1 MDSFLSINLKR
12 SLSNLQLFASWPAD
26 CSIQTVLDTMRSAQK
41 ADQQRMTRRRR
52 QRQIEYWQPHS
63 RANLSGPPLSGPPLP
78 LLKIVEHR
86 ESRNF
91 RTFLPPRG
99 MITFL
104 SALVSFL
111 SLRSRSRAS
120 LTLSATSDRRLA
132 AATPSSAS
140 VPFRQPSTWVYLP
153 RVAAAPRRLGT
164 HQIGDGD
171 QMASQRLP
179 SYRRWRSRSPGRS
192 KTSNQVRDVKAGVGG
207 DRLAM
212 TERDLR
218 TKQRSW

>member
-12 SLSNLQLFASWPAD
+12 SPSNLQLFASWPAD

-41 ADQQRMTRRRR
+41 ADQQRMTHRRR

-63 RANLSGPPLSGPPLP
+63 RANLSGPPLSGPSLP
-78 LLKIVEHR
+78 LLKNFGHR

-99 MITFL
+99 TIIL
-104 SALVSFL
+104 CALVSPL
-111 SLRSRSRAS
+111 SLRFRSRAS

-192 KTSNQVRDVKAGVGG
+192 KTSNQVRDVKPGVGG

-218 TKQRSW
+218 TKQRRW